1 MAEWKKVIVSG
12 SNAELNQITASSIN
26 STFVGNG
33 AGITDLAAAA
43 VTTAGALMD
52 SEVTSLAL
60 IKGLTAATISGSL
73 SATSVA
79 SAGALMDSEVTSLA
93 LIKSI
98 TAATISG
105 SFTSLSSSVASDV
118 ATNTAKVT
126 ANTSN
131 VTSAGA
137 LMDSEVTSLAL
148 IKGLTAATISGSIS
162 ATSVAAAGA
171 LMDSELTDLASV
183 KAIDQGLAT
192 GDNVTFANLSATG
205 DVTLGNAI
213 SDDIN
218 ISGNVTASGDI
229 SASGTITAKTLTA
242 DLLVSHTGDANTGLQ
257 FGSDTVS
264 IEANNVVVAG
274 FKSLEIELNLPVTA
288 SSNISSSGY
297 ISASVFVGDG
307 SQLTGVA
314 ADSFDIDALNELSD
328 VPHATQDEF
337 IISDNGTEKRISH
350 ANVSLGVVRTAAT
363 TISGAISATSVASA
377 GALMDSEVT
386 SLALI
391 KGLTAATISGSI
403 SATSVAAAGA
413 LMDSELTDLA
423 SVKAINQSLVTTA
436 DVTFGAIEV
445 TGNATF
451 GNGTTDLH
459 TFTGNITA
467 SNNISASNTITAKL
481 FKGNGGLLTNVNVSD
496 IGETISGSFTSLSSS
511 IASDV
516 ATNTAKLT
524 ANTSN
529 VTSAGALMDSEVT
542 SLALIKS
549 ITAATISGSST
560 SLSSS
565 VASDVAT
572 NTAKLTANTS
582 NVTSAGALMDSELT
596 DLAAVKAIDQGLA
609 TSDNVTFANV
619 TATGNLEVQGTVTTL
634 NTANLN
640 VEDQFILLN
649 SGSNSKDV
657 GIVFGGTSGTNQ
669 RGKALVWDYNYN
681 GNDGRLGISST
692 DVLHT
697 NTSAI
702 DFSGTNGYYVAG
714 VYLGSESDAETAKA
728 DHPGNIR
735 VESSE
740 IYIYV

>member
-171 LMDSELTDLASV
+171 LMDSELTDLNAV
-183 KAIDQGLAT
+183 RAIDQGLAT

-363 TISGAISATSVASA
+363 TISGA
-377 GALMDSEVT
+377 
-386 SLALI
+386 
-391 KGLTAATISGSI
+391 I